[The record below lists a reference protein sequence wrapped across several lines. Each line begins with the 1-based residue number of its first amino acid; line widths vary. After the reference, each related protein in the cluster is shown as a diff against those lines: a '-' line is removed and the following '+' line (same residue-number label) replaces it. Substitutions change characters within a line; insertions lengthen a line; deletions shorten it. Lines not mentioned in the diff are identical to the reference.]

1 MDNIFR
7 YKSVVAEDLVELL
20 DPIRLKIEDYLRNR
34 DYIESVLRDG
44 RDAASQIAENT
55 MAEVKTKIGVN
66 LL

>member
-1 MDNIFR
+1 M
-7 YKSVVAEDLVELL
+7 ELL